1 VGHHAHTE
9 QQERVS
15 IVRQQRPLVTAGGV
29 EIVRSCVIA
38 INDSLRST
46 VKEPPDSCV
55 QRKVA

>member
-1 VGHHAHTE
+1 
-9 QQERVS
+9 VS

-29 EIVRSCVIA
+29 EIVSSCVIA